1 MTQAPAKLAAVVAA
15 LVLPVLAFGG
25 AASPQTVQTPA
36 PAVADPGVITTRQII
51 APAGAQTVF
60 KGTVNGVAFGKDG
73 ELWVMTNNQLYQLD
87 WRQNQVLSQRP
98 LGGSAGL
105 RSLAFDEAGARPIAG
120 YAASN
125 EGRLSAPQGAALS
138 RVGPAL
144 GRNIVG
150 AMIVRNGKLFAP
162 MIKDN
167 KLAMVDLAAGTQ
179 TSVNVGIAPV
189 AVAASNRFA

>member
-25 AASPQTVQTPA
+25 AASPQTVQNPA
-36 PAVADPGVITTRQII
+36 HAVADPGVITTRQII

-60 KGTVNGVAFGKDG
+60 KGPVNGVAFGKDG
-73 ELWVMTNNQLYQLD
+73 ELWVMTNN
-87 WRQNQVLSQRP
+87 RQNQVLSQRP

-125 EGRLSAPQGAALS
+125 EVRLSAPQGAALS